1 MRALAKIIL
10 ILLAILVWYLFVALC
25 AWNPDPG
32 QWSGFA
38 RFCWAFMSILSIGSI
53 LND

>member
-32 QWSGFA
+32 HWSGFA
-38 RFCWAFMSILSIGSI
+38 RFFWAIMIILSIGTI
-53 LND
+53 IDR